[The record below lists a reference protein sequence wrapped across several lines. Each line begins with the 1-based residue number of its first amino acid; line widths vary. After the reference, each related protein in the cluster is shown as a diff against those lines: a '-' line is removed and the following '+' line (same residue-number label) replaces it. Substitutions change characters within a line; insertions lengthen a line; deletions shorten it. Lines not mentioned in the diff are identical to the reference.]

1 MRNVTNGPVTMHQE
15 STYQPDSTWRW
26 MGSAAMDGSGNLAI
40 GYSASSS
47 NINPQIRYSGRL
59 ASDPLNSLAQGE
71 ATLFAGTGSQTGTG
85 NRWGDYS
92 DLTVDPV
99 DDCTFWYTQEYYAT
113 TSQFNWRTRIGSF
126 KFPSCGS
133 TGPRLRPLHRP
144 PQPRTPTPT
153 QTNTP
158 TSTLSA
164 TSSPTSTQG
173 ASATPTATMTEPLLR
188 RQTATPSSTAI
199 TFRSTAPE
207 DGWILESSETSS
219 MGGTLNTGATTFVVG
234 DNAQDRQYRSI
245 LSFNTGSLPDNAIIT
260 RVTLKI
266 KGSSTVGTNP
276 FGTHGKLVVD
286 VRKPFFDGSSAL
298 ELNDFLATA
307 SKNWV
312 GAIPNT
318 PSSGWYTKTWTSGI
332 LSYINKL
339 GRTQLRL
346 RFSTADNDDLSADYL
361 KFFSGNAT
369 TSGDRPKLIVQYYV
383 P

>member
-1 MRNVTNGPVTMHQE
+1 
-15 STYQPDSTWRW
+15 
-26 MGSAAMDGSGNLAI
+26 
-40 GYSASSS
+40 
-47 NINPQIRYSGRL
+47 
-59 ASDPLNSLAQGE
+59 
-71 ATLFAGTGSQTGTG
+71 
-85 NRWGDYS
+85 
-92 DLTVDPV
+92 
-99 DDCTFWYTQEYYAT
+99 
-113 TSQFNWRTRIGSF
+113 
-126 KFPSCGS
+126 
-133 TGPRLRPLHRP
+133 
-144 PQPRTPTPT
+144 
-153 QTNTP
+153 
-158 TSTLSA
+158 
-164 TSSPTSTQG
+164 
-173 ASATPTATMTEPLLR
+173 
-188 RQTATPSSTAI
+188 
-199 TFRSTAPE
+199 
-207 DGWILESSETSS
+207 

-318 PSSGWYTKTWTSGI
+318 PSSGWYSKTWTSEI
-332 LSYINKL
+332 LGYINKL

-369 TSGDRPKLIVQYYV
+369 TSGDRPRLIIQYYV